1 VENVLIHVHTDLK
14 LFDPFLQEGRIET
27 TLFFLSEKG
36 FQNRPGH
43 NLLL

>member
-1 VENVLIHVHTDLK
+1 MYIVQTNLK
-14 LFDPFLQEGRIET
+14 LFHPFLQEGRIET
-27 TLFFLSEKG
+27 TLFFLREEG